1 MATKVKDEKRRQF
14 LRRMRDNH
22 VISQFNSYQEKEIDR
37 KPEWAKSFFSLIFNI
52 HSFNGKF
59 LNYLVWKIIR

>member
-37 KPEWAKSFFSLIFNI
+37 KTE
-52 HSFNGKF
+52 
-59 LNYLVWKIIR
+59 